1 MAIPPDRRLLCQ
13 FELTRGD
20 FRKIGD
26 EFYRLKR
33 ALLGIGFPSDA
44 SRRALI
50 AAYELSMNIVIH
62 AYKGYLAVFWSKG
75 ALHIE
80 AKDEGPGIPDISL
93 AMKDGYSTAPDY
105 IREMGY
111 GAGMG
116 LPNAKRSS
124 DEFAIDSQVG
134 SGTTV
139 SCVVTPGPLDDG
151 SISFFH
157 SVRLATAKCKGC
169 TNCIK
174 GCPTEAI
181 RVRRGKA
188 FILEDRCIDCGEC
201 VRRCPN
207 KAKYV
212 VSGSWD
218 DLGQYDYK
226 IGLIPPSFYGQFG
239 DLSQEEVRAALLAP
253 GGFDETF
260 DVAAG
265 ADLVASV
272 MKEYILERKGEGPFI
287 STACPAVVRLM
298 QVKFPSLL
306 KNLIPCEA
314 PMEVAAWLAKEKTT
328 NLERPAKVTAVFISP
343 CPAKVTACRQ
353 PVGRGSSLVD
363 AQVSA
368 ADAYRWVQEHREH
381 ATGASPAPAASTGL
395 GMGWG
400 RSGGEMSSLGTA
412 VRGLAVDGVDQV
424 ASVLTEVEKGKLRGQ
439 IDFIEAQACVGGC
452 VGGCLNIENP
462 FIARVRIR
470 ELASRHK
477 DSPKNP
483 VIRGISG
490 KEPEVWFS
498 LGLTPRAILTLDADP
513 KMARQKLSELE
524 QVESELPGL
533 DCGACGAPT
542 CRALAEDVVLG
553 RGSIMNC
560 TFKLRDRLE
569 ALANEVR
576 ELATMR
582 PPAMAEPSDSKS

>member
-13 FELTRGD
+13 FELNRGD
-20 FRKIGD
+20 FRRIGD

-33 ALLGIGFPSDA
+33 VLLGIGFPPDA

-50 AAYELSMNIVIH
+50 AAYELSMNIIIH
-62 AYKGYLAVFWSKG
+62 AYRGRLSVSWSSG
-75 ALHIE
+75 ALNIE

-93 AMKDGYSTAPDY
+93 AMKDGFSTAPDY
-105 IREMGY
+105 IKEMGY

-116 LPNAKRSS
+116 LPNASKSS
-124 DEFAIDSQVG
+124 DHFSIDSQVG

-139 SCVVTPGPLDDG
+139 SCVVFPGPQDAG
-151 SISFFH
+151 SVSFFH
-157 SVRLATAKCKGC
+157 SVRLETAKCKGC

-201 VRRCPN
+201 IRRCPN

-218 DLGQYDYK
+218 DLSQYDYK
-226 IGLIPPSFYGQFG
+226 VGLIPPSFYGQFE
-239 DLSQEEVRAALLAP
+239 DMTQEEVRAALATSM
-253 GGFDETF
+253 GFDEVF
-260 DVAAG
+260 DVATA
-265 ADLVASV
+265 ADLVTSV
-272 MKEYILERKGEGPFI
+272 MRDYISQHKGEGPFI
-287 STACPAVVRLM
+287 SPACPAVVRLI
-298 QVKFPSLL
+298 QVKFPSLI

-314 PMEVAAWLAKEKTT
+314 PMEVAAWLVKERMS
-328 NLERPAKVTAVFISP
+328 NLNRPAKVTAVFISP
-343 CPAKVTACRQ
+343 CPAKITASRQ

-363 AQVSA
+363 TQVSA
-368 ADAYRWVQEHREH
+368 AEAYRWVQEHRDGAPPDASGP
-381 ATGASPAPAASTGL
+381 ATSTGM

-400 RSGGEMSSLGTA
+400 RSGGEMSSLGQT
-412 VRGLAVDGVDQV
+412 VRGLCVDGVDQV
-424 ASVLTEVEKGKLRGQ
+424 ASVLSEVEKGKLRGQ
-439 IDFIEAQACVGGC
+439 VDFIEAQACVGGC

-462 FIARVRIR
+462 FIARARIR
-470 ELASRHK
+470 ELASKHK

-483 VIRGISG
+483 IIRDISG
-490 KEPEVWFS
+490 GEPEVWFS
-498 LGLTPRAILTLDADP
+498 LGLSPRAIFSLDADP
-513 KMARQKLSELE
+513 KKAGQKLTELE

-542 CRALAEDVVLG
+542 CRTLAEDVVLE
-553 RGSIMNC
+553 RSSLLSC

-569 ALANEVR
+569 VLANEVR

>member
-13 FELTRGD
+13 FELNRGD

-50 AAYELSMNIVIH
+50 AAYELSMNIIIH
-62 AYKGYLAVFWSKG
+62 AHRGCLSVSWSRG
-75 ALHIE
+75 ALSIE

-116 LPNAKRSS
+116 LPNARRSS
-124 DEFAIDSQVG
+124 DDFAIDSEVG

-139 SCVVTPGPLDDG
+139 SCVVSPGPLDAG

-157 SVRLATAKCKGC
+157 SVRLETAKCKGC

-201 VRRCPN
+201 IRRCPN

-212 VSGSWD
+212 VNGSWD
-218 DLGQYDYK
+218 DLSQYDHRV
-226 IGLIPPSFYGQFG
+226 GLIPPSFYGQFE
-239 DLSQEEVRAALLAP
+239 DMTPEEIRAALVSP
-253 GGFDETF
+253 GGFDEVF
-260 DVAAG
+260 DVAAA
-265 ADLVASV
+265 ADLVTSV
-272 MKEYILERKGEGPFI
+272 MKEYLSEHVGEGPFI
-287 STACPAVVRLM
+287 STACPAVVRLI

-314 PMEVAAWLAKEKTT
+314 PMEVAAWLVKEKQQ
-328 NLERPAKVTAVFISP
+328 NPNRPPRVTAVFISP
-343 CPAKVTACRQ
+343 CPAKITASRQ

-368 ADAYRWVQEHREH
+368 ADAYRWVQEHRDR
-381 ATGASPAPAASTGL
+381 TSPAVSEPATSTGL

-400 RSGGEMSSLGTA
+400 RSGGEMSSLGQS
-412 VRGLAVDGVDQV
+412 VKGLAVDGVDQV
-424 ASVLTEVEKGKLRGQ
+424 ASVLAEVEKGKLRGQ
-439 IDFIEAQACVGGC
+439 VDFIEAQACVGGC

-470 ELASRHK
+470 ELAVKHK

-483 VIRGISG
+483 IVSDIGER
-490 KEPEVWFS
+490 EPEVWFS
-498 LGLTPRAILTLDADP
+498 LELHPRAIFTLDADP
-513 KMARQKLSELE
+513 KKARQKLIDLE
-524 QVESELPGL
+524 HVESELPGL

-553 RGSIMNC
+553 RSSLMSC

-582 PPAMAEPSDSKS
+582 PPAMAEPPDSKS